1 MARLEIDIAL
11 NNLQG
16 ATTGL
21 KTLQDSLKQL
31 SGKGVKIEVGGTA
44 IAEAK
49 VQAIQA
55 TTAIKE
61 MVASA
66 NVNNATFLTKVKAE
80 GIEAKTAVTQLSGEL
95 ISSKVELEKQKSS
108 LVEVTKAGKELD
120 NQNKVT
126 RNSIAKLTE
135 QTKLYALEQKKLRNE
150 QGSSKS
156 LNEYQKLS
164 RELTAVRNEAKNV
177 GAQMYKLTQT
187 GQQATPVFQKLEKE
201 FNDLKNKSTQLDS
214 GLKTIDGSLGQ
225 FQRNVGNYEGKM
237 ANANGV
243 TMEFNRII
251 QDAPFGM
258 MGIGNNIQQLAAN
271 WQIYSEQAKRS
282 AAETGKTI
290 GTMGLMRGVMAQFLT
305 TGNLIT
311 FGIAAIT
318 SAWTAYSM
326 NVKTAKEETRDMNN
340 QFTTQAGQLQNI
352 ISLTQKSALT
362 QRDKATA
369 VSEYNKNLGDT
380 LGTVKTYGELEQKLI
395 QNGATYVNY
404 LSLKAQAEATYQ
416 LALKK
421 TGEMMNNIMMLES
434 NGRSSGFFGWVAK
447 ASDTIDELVYG
458 KGTQGK
464 TKITANDARR
474 IAQLPTDKEFYIAI
488 RGMGDALK
496 RGLKDVRADWK
507 KQLKLADL
515 GGDLTQEFNKIGDKL
530 NLKFPDLNLDK
541 DGNLTKGNKALEK
554 AVKLV
559 NNYLELL
566 KEISS
571 ISGLGSVDYSTL
583 GKVGI
588 DLEVGKVKAELDQVL
603 RDIDAYKT
611 KVLNDTTISESQRTN
626 LIAKANADREILE
639 GRHLA
644 KMKILQQDYTKRIEE
659 MTVKPVKTVAT
670 MDEIQSTEEPE
681 WMKKQKEL
689 TRAIKSEINNILNM
703 LPNLSG
709 GFSDIFAQLTNGLN
723 DILQKALV
731 ERLGEMI
738 TKKMKQL
745 DDETQMI
752 AGALAVAGKTLQGLF
767 SKTSGVGQGIGGAMS
782 GAGAGLGIGSMLAS
796 TLGKSAGPWG
806 AAIGGA
812 IGLVSGI
819 IGAKKAKKQEEMQR
833 KQLEEQK
840 KANAL
845 LERMNALAYTSS
857 IIGGQS
863 QYGIVSGVN
872 RNAQGEFTF
881 KIDGRDLVAVM
892 GNNERLIGR

>member
-16 ATTGL
+16 ATNGL

-31 SGKGVKIEVGGTA
+31 SGKGVKIDVGA
-44 IAEAK
+44 NSLNEMKASLIA
-49 VQAIQA
+49 
-55 TTAIKE
+55 
-61 MVASA
+61 
-66 NVNNATFLTKVKAE
+66 N
-80 GIEAKTAVTQLSGEL
+80 
-95 ISSKVELEKQKSS
+95 KVELEKQKVG
-108 LVEVTKAGKELD
+108 LIEVAKAGKELD
-120 NQNKVT
+120 NQNKAT
-126 RNSIAKLTE
+126 RNSIAQLTE
-135 QTKLYALEQKKLRNE
+135 ESKRYNLEQKKLRDEQKASKGLDLKVTGEGSIVAMRNRLNELRKVYDNLSSSARNSAKVQNNLVTEINRLNQAVSKAE
-150 QGSSKS
+150 QG
-156 LNEYQKLS
+156 
-164 RELTAVRNEAKNV
+164 
-177 GAQMYKLTQT
+177 T
-187 GQQATPVFQKLEKE
+187 GR
-201 FNDLKNKSTQLDS
+201 
-214 GLKTIDGSLGQ
+214 
-225 FQRNVGNYEGKM
+225 FQRNVGNYEIGM
-237 ANANGV
+237 RNASGV

-271 WQIYSEQAKRS
+271 WQHYTQQAR
-282 AAETGKTI
+282 AAAAAN
-290 GTMGLMRGVMAQFLT
+290 GTTVTSMGLMRGVMTSFLSPA
-305 TGNLIT
+305 NLLT
-311 FGIAAIT
+311 LGIAAIT

-395 QNGATYVNY
+395 QNGATYINY

-416 LALKK
+416 LALKR

-434 NGRSSGFFGWVAK
+434 KGRSGGFSGWVAK

-458 KGTQGK
+458 KGSQGK
-464 TKITANDARR
+464 TKITADEARR
-474 IAQLPTDKEFYIAI
+474 IAQLPTDKDFYIAI

-530 NLKFPDLNLDK
+530 NLKMPDLNLDK

-644 KMKILQQDYTKRIEE
+644 KMQILQQDYIKRIEE

-670 MDEIQSTEEPE
+670 MDEITDPEEPE
-681 WMKKQKEL
+681 WKKKEKEL
-689 TRAIKSEINNILNM
+689 TRAIKSEIDNILNM

-709 GFSDIFAQLTNGLN
+709 GFSDIFSQLTNGLN

-738 TKKMKQL
+738 TNKMKEL
-745 DDETQMI
+745 DEGTQMI

-767 SKTSGVGQGIGGAMS
+767 SKSSGVGQGIGGAMS
-782 GAGAGLGIGSMLAS
+782 GASAGLGIGSMLTK
-796 TLGKSAGPWG
+796 TLGASAGPWG

-819 IGAKKAKKQEEMQR
+819 IGAKKQKKQEEMQR

>member
-31 SGKGVKIEVGGTA
+31 SGKGVKIDVGA
-44 IAEAK
+44 NSLNEMKASLIA
-49 VQAIQA
+49 
-55 TTAIKE
+55 
-61 MVASA
+61 
-66 NVNNATFLTKVKAE
+66 N
-80 GIEAKTAVTQLSGEL
+80 
-95 ISSKVELEKQKSS
+95 KVELEKQKIGII
-108 LVEVTKAGKELD
+108 EVAKAGKELD

-126 RNSIAKLTE
+126 RNSIAQLTE
-135 QTKLYALEQKKLRNE
+135 ESKRYNLEQKKLRDE
-150 QGSSKS
+150 QKASKGLDLKVTGEGSIVAMRAKLRDLTKTYDNLSAS
-156 LNEYQKLS
+156 QRNNSNTNNTLLNDIKRLNSELS
-164 RELTAVRNEAKNV
+164 RAE
-177 GAQMYKLTQT
+177 
-187 GQQATPVFQKLEKE
+187 QA
-201 FNDLKNKSTQLDS
+201 S
-214 GLKTIDGSLGQ
+214 GRY
-225 FQRNVGNYEGKM
+225 QRQVGNYEKATYG
-237 ANANGV
+237 ATGV

-258 MGIGNNIQQLAAN
+258 MGIGNNIQQLTSNWSEYTRQAKAAAAAN
-271 WQIYSEQAKRS
+271 GATVTS
-282 AAETGKTI
+282 
-290 GTMGLMRGVMAQFLT
+290 MGLVKGVMSSFLT
-305 TGNLIT
+305 TGNLLT
-311 FGIAAIT
+311 LGIAAAT
-318 SAWTAYSM
+318 SAWTAYTMWQQRS
-326 NVKTAKEETRDMNN
+326 NKEAKETERTLKATKD
-340 QFTTQAGQLQNI
+340 
-352 ISLTQKSALT
+352 ALT
-362 QRDKATA
+362 EYVDSLNSVNSAQLKGAQGAESELSRLKILKSIYDNSNVSLKNRREAYNDIIGMYESYFGKLSTEEKSVFNLTDRYNKLTNAVMQTAMARAYQQEMEENAVKLRALEKKANSEISRYNKEKQKQNDQELVFREALLGNYGKEAQALANIEA
-369 VSEYNKNLGDT
+369 VQKGISKGGLGSQMENQKQQAKLNKLLQEYNKTWGGIN
-380 LGTVKTYGELEQKLI
+380 
-395 QNGATYVNY
+395 AVN
-404 LSLKAQAEATYQ
+404 
-416 LALKK
+416 
-421 TGEMMNNIMMLES
+421 
-434 NGRSSGFFGWVAK
+434 
-447 ASDTIDELVYG
+447 
-458 KGTQGK
+458 
-464 TKITANDARR
+464 
-474 IAQLPTDKEFYIAI
+474 
-488 RGMGDALK
+488 
-496 RGLKDVRADWK
+496 ADN
-507 KQLKLADL
+507 ADL
-515 GGDLTQEFNKIGDKL
+515 LDRINKIAENGVVITKSG
-530 NLKFPDLNLDK
+530 LDV
-541 DGNLTKGNKALEK
+541 DNKRNTTLEK

-603 RDIDAYKT
+603 REIDAYKT

-670 MDEIQSTEEPE
+670 MDEIQSTEDPE